1 VETKNESCCRDALKH
16 MGRSV
21 CVEMRELKCTE
32 IYCCVFIVSWYSM
45 KLQSH
50 LNIHAHAGFECAG
63 EFEIS

>member
-1 VETKNESCCRDALKH
+1 